1 LSRRTPLRILL
12 PAMGVLAG
20 LLPAMAAEVYR
31 WTDEDGRVV
40 FSEKVPPGVQAE
52 KISTRSAPRRPVE
65 SKPEARPAGQ
75 QPVPEAGPA
84 VGGVERLPDDPA
96 LRAANCRQAKAVLT
110 QLETRPRLKALD
122 AAGEPYFITDEER
135 AERTAAARKS
145 VEDWCD

>member
-1 LSRRTPLRILL
+1 MSRRSRLSIVL
-12 PAMGVLAG
+12 PVMGVLAG
-20 LLPAMAAEVYR
+20 ILPAMAAEVYR

-40 FSEKVPPGVQAE
+40 FSESVPPGVEAE
-52 KISTRSAPRRPVE
+52 KISTRTAPRKPME
-65 SKPEARPAGQ
+65 SKPAVRPAGQ
-75 QPVPEAGPA
+75 QPIPEEGPA
-84 VGGVERLPDDPA
+84 AGGVERLPDDSA